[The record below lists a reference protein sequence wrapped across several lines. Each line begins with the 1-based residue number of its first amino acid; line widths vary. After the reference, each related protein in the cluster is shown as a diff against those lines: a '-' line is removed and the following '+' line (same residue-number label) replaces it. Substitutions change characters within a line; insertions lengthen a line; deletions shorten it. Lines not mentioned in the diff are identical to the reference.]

1 MIRHPSLIDFANFPL
16 LSILTSIQ
24 IGVGL
29 FFVSKG
35 LIGKNLILSRL
46 FLIVS
51 GTTVIFLPNVGS
63 IIY

>member
-1 MIRHPSLIDFANFPL
+1 
-16 LSILTSIQ
+16 
-24 IGVGL
+24 
-29 FFVSKG
+29 

-51 GTTVIFLPNVGS
+51 GTTVIFLPNLGS